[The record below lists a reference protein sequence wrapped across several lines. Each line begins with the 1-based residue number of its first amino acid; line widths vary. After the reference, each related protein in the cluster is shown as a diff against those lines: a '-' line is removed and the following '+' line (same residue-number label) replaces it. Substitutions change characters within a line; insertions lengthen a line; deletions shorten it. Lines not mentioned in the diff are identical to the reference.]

1 MHIELQRPTL
11 DQETTSFVSQGRATH
26 QGRAQMALTRGSLHF
41 AALFL
46 AFSTLATRLRLLHP
60 STHIELWSPALDQ
73 PSQPFRLHGCVVG
86 QVDAETRL
94 MSDSTARACIS
105 VRLNAKIHNSRTSQH
120 PISLFHAPPIDH
132 ETPSNTSWGR
142 HMP

>member
-1 MHIELQRPTL
+1 MYLP
-11 DQETTSFVSQGRATH
+11 
-26 QGRAQMALTRGSLHF
+26 
-41 AALFL
+41 
-46 AFSTLATRLRLLHP
+46 LLHP
-60 STHIELWSPALDQ
+60 GPFERLPPPLPPPFAAAATAVLEAVGAAELVTPVAAAAAE
-73 PSQPFRLHGCVVG
+73 RLYVCVVA